1 MIEIKKLIRKLEL
14 EKNKL
19 KQIKVIDD
27 LIVCL
32 NELAKKIGKNL

>member
-27 LIVCL
+27 LIVYL

>member
-27 LIVCL
+27 LIISL
-32 NELAKKIGKNL
+32 SELAKKIGKNL

>member
-19 KQIKVIDD
+19 KQIKIIDD
-27 LIVCL
+27 LIIYL
-32 NELAKKIGKNL
+32 SELAKKIGKNL